1 MKKVFIFLCTLA
13 TISLA
18 SKVEACTR
26 VVYTGTE
33 GIVVTGR
40 TMDWKTELYSNIWVF
55 PRGMERNGETGRNS
69 LKWTSKYGSV
79 VTSAFEI
86 ASTDGMNEKGLVANL
101 LWLPESQYPVRDQ
114 SKPGLTIAAWVQYML
129 DNFATVNEAV
139 SFVEGGTFQVV
150 SDEMPDGSRMATL
163 HLAISDATGDNAIFE
178 YIDGKLTIHHS
189 KDYKVMTNSPT
200 YDKQLALND
209 YWKSI
214 GGLTFLPGTNR
225 PADRFARASF
235 YIDVIPKTNDQK
247 IAIASVFSVI
257 RNVSVPY
264 GISTPES
271 PEISSTQWRTVSD
284 SKNLTYFF
292 ESSLTPNTFW
302 VNLQDMNLEKGAPVL
317 KLSIAN
323 DETYSGNTAKDFK
336 PAQPFKFIGVNA

>member
-114 SKPGLTIAAWVQYML
+114 SKPGLAISAWVQYML

-139 SFVEGGTFQVV
+139 SFAQEDSFQVV
-150 SDEMPDGSRMATL
+150 SDKMPDGSRMATL
-163 HLAISDATGDNAIFE
+163 HLSISDATGDNAIFE

-189 KDYKVMTNSPT
+189 MDYKVMTNSPT

-225 PADRFARASF
+225 AADRFARASF
-235 YIDVIPKTNDQK
+235 YIDVIPKTDNEK
-247 IAIASVFSVI
+247 LAVASVFSVI

-323 DETYSGNTAKDFK
+323 GETYNGNTAKDFK
-336 PAQPFKFIGVNA
+336 VAQPFKFLGVQD